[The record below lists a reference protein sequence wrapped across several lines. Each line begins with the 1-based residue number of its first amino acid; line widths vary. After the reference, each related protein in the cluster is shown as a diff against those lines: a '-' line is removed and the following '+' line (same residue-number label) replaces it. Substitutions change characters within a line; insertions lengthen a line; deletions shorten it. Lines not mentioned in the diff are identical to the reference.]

1 LRVAF
6 AHYSSAD
13 DISGV
18 SSWLLR
24 FATFL
29 RQQNVDVGVQLLDL
43 GDSGAP
49 ASPLEVALRGA
60 GVETFKS
67 PQTQH
72 LKTDVQATLSFLNAW
87 QPDVFLPQCKSPHYI
102 AAAIAGSCGLPWV
115 LTLHSD
121 DRDYWAVVESLPPQR
136 SRGKAVC
143 VSRHI
148 QAELVHHGGEADA
161 LVIPC
166 GVAIPDRAASH
177 RTRPFRVVYCG
188 RLWDHQKRITLV
200 IQSLIHACQQ
210 SDLEMVA
217 TVIGEGYG
225 RQTSEQLV
233 QEAGLGDRITFVGL
247 QPFAAIQSIL
257 LESQAILLMSDF
269 EGLPV
274 ALLEGMAA
282 GVVPVARSIPSGIPE
297 LVQHQQ
303 TGLLVGES
311 PEEAGDALA
320 RLAKDPALW
329 QHCSDRARTLVDT
342 SYSEVISNQKWLNC
356 LLEMEK
362 TSAPSYPIRGFN
374 HFDFSQLLPELTLPY
389 KKKSFLQWM
398 QLKHRASTELA
409 RLKGG
414 LKQWLSTGS

>member
-1 LRVAF
+1 
-6 AHYSSAD
+6 
-13 DISGV
+13 
-18 SSWLLR
+18 
-24 FATFL
+24 
-29 RQQNVDVGVQLLDL
+29 
-43 GDSGAP
+43 
-49 ASPLEVALRGA
+49 
-60 GVETFKS
+60 
-67 PQTQH
+67 
-72 LKTDVQATLSFLNAW
+72 
-87 QPDVFLPQCKSPHYI
+87 
-102 AAAIAGSCGLPWV
+102 
-115 LTLHSD
+115 
-121 DRDYWAVVESLPPQR
+121 
-136 SRGKAVC
+136 
-143 VSRHI
+143 
-148 QAELVHHGGEADA
+148 
-161 LVIPC
+161 
-166 GVAIPDRAASH
+166 
-177 RTRPFRVVYCG
+177 VYCG

-200 IQSLIHACQQ
+200 IQSLIHACQR

-217 TVIGEGYG
+217 TVIGEGYS

-311 PEEAGDALA
+311 PEEAGAALA

-389 KKKSFLQWM
+389 KKKSFVQWM